1 MGQENV
7 ETIRLG
13 HAKLLS
19 SRIGIGT
26 WAIGGGWGPQP
37 ETQSLEAL
45 QLALSMGCLL
55 IDTAPPYGN
64 GRAERLVAQAIKE
77 REQRPT
83 VLTKI
88 PPLGYRWAPAPGTP
102 VASIYPSKHILEQV
116 EGSLQRLQVD
126 CLDGVLFQTWCPGWL
141 DDLTW
146 YETIMRLQRQG
157 KIRTFGVSVSDHRPD
172 DANDVIEAGLV
183 DIIEASYSILDQR
196 AAYLLFPLAERYHIS
211 VIARS
216 PLASGA
222 LAEDWHEGMRFQK
235 GDWRRRVFR
244 DEVLRQTVSRVARLK
259 AEIQP
264 TQPLAQFALRF
275 CLSHPAVST
284 VIVGVQNRE
293 HVLCN
298 LEALQF
304 GPLPKATVDQ
314 IITLWQEEFS
324 KDVRTSVGKEGEDE
338 ARYPQSAVLVPTGE
352 VTERGSSD
360 EAIQITVG
368 SMESAD

>member
-1 MGQENV
+1 MGQQNIEI
-7 ETIRLG
+7 IRLG
-13 HAKLLS
+13 HANLLS

-26 WAIGGGWGPQP
+26 WAIGGGWGPQ
-37 ETQSLEAL
+37 EDTQSLEAL
-45 QLALSMGCLL
+45 HLALSMGCLL
-55 IDTAPPYGN
+55 FDTAPLYGN

-77 REQRPT
+77 HERQPT

-102 VASIYPSKHILEQV
+102 VSSIYPSKHILDQV
-116 EGSLQRLQVD
+116 EGSLHRLQVD

-146 YETIMRLQRQG
+146 YETVMQLQRQG
-157 KIRTFGVSVSDHRPD
+157 KIRTFGISVSDHRSD

-196 AAYLLFPLAERYHIS
+196 AAYRLFPLAERRHVS
-211 VIARS
+211 VIVRS

-244 DEVLRQTVSRVARLK
+244 GEVLQRTVSRVTHLK
-259 AEIQP
+259 AEVHP

-275 CLSHPAVST
+275 CLSHPAVNA

-298 LEALQF
+298 LEALKF
-304 GPLPKATVDQ
+304 GSLSQATVDQ
-314 IITLWQEEFS
+314 ITTLWQEEFS

-338 ARYPQSAVLVPTGE
+338 VRHPQSVA
-352 VTERGSSD
+352 
-360 EAIQITVG
+360 
-368 SMESAD
+368 